1 MKLVTSSSPASS
13 VDILIKMH
21 SDDSDSVNDEQKI
34 INNKNNTYVVL
45 SSVQT
50 DLFPFVASLKL
61 P

>member
-13 VDILIKMH
+13 VDILIRMH